1 MSFYRAMP
9 LLPALLL
16 LPEFCLADMGSMGAF
31 MVNLALF
38 GSVSWLALTC
48 LVFWL
53 LRRRTAGA
61 QFGFTLLFLLLPLL
75 WVVSMGR

>member
-1 MSFYRAMP
+1 MSYLRAMP
-9 LLPALLL
+9 LLSVLLL
-16 LPEFCLADMGSMGAF
+16 LPQLCLADMGSMGAF

-38 GSVSWLALTC
+38 GIVFWLALTC
-48 LVFWL
+48 LVFWK